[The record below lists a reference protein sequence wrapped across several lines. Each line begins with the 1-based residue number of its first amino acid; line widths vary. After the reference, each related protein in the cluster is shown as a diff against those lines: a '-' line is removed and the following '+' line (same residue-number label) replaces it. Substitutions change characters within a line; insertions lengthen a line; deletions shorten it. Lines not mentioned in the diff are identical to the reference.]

1 MLGAVVFR
9 WMLALLLIA
18 AAVSG
23 VAIGLFNP
31 QTVNFDLVIWAWQAP
46 LGAVVV
52 AALVVGVLFGMLL
65 FALGFAVPA
74 RWRRWRRRHPTAGQ

>member
-1 MLGAVVFR
+1 MLGDLVFR
-9 WMLALLLIA
+9 WVLGLLLMV
-18 AAVSG
+18 AAVLG

-31 QTVNFDLVIWAWQAP
+31 QTVNFDLLVWAWQAP
-46 LGAVVV
+46 LGAIVV

-74 RWRRWRRRHPTAGQ
+74 RWQRWRRRHLTAGQ

>member
-1 MLGAVVFR
+1 VFR
-9 WMLALLLIA
+9 WILVLLLIA
-18 AAVSG
+18 AAALG

-52 AALVVGVLFGMLL
+52 TALVVGVLLGMLL

-74 RWRRWRRRHPTAGQ
+74 RWKRWRRKPRTAGQ

>member
-1 MLGAVVFR
+1 MLIV
-9 WMLALLLIA
+9 
-18 AAVSG
+18 AAVLG

-31 QTVNFDLVIWAWQAP
+31 QTVDFDLVFWAWQAP

-74 RWRRWRRRHPTAGQ
+74 GWQRWRRRHRAAGQ